1 MQKIN
6 AAVQKRL
13 ALAGKREALTRKLT
27 DDHANFLYLAQPA
40 ADQAVSDMK
49 SEFGLVAPGM
59 GQNVQQWIGSI
70 VNTQFANVQA
80 MLDLTA
86 KVNHYVGVVA
96 VAAQAAAPEMLQL
109 MTRSEECR
117 VGKECVSTC

>member
-1 MQKIN
+1 MQPPPPCASLTDTLFTYTTLYRSAELSGAMQKIN

-59 GQNVQQWIGSI
+59 GNRKS
-70 VNTQFANVQA
+70 
-80 MLDLTA
+80 
-86 KVNHYVGVVA
+86 
-96 VAAQAAAPEMLQL
+96 
-109 MTRSEECR
+109 TRLNS
-117 VGKECVSTC
+117 SH